1 MASELAKAYVQIVP
15 SAKGIKGSISNVL
28 GGESQSAG
36 KSAGT
41 SIASSIKT
49 AIAAAGIGKVISD
62 ALSAGADLQQS
73 FGGIDTIYGDAAK
86 AAKEYAV
93 AAAEAGISAN
103 NYAEQ
108 AVSFGASLKQAFG
121 GDMTQAAE
129 AANTAILDMADNSA
143 KFGTE
148 IESIQNA
155 YQGFAKQNYTMLD
168 NLKLGYGGT
177 KSEMERLLAD
187 AKELSGVEYDID
199 NLGDV
204 YAAIH
209 VIQDELGVA
218 GVAADE
224 AKSTFTGSL
233 NAMKSAAQ
241 NLMANLTL
249 GEDIGPSLEV
259 LGNTVS
265 TFITGNLLPMVG
277 NLLKEVPTIISSTLG
292 MAIQGLNFIADNA
305 DGFVQSGVEIITQ
318 LITGIIEAIPN
329 LTQAGIDVALAIGEA
344 IISTDWIGIATDLI
358 DSLRTSIGEMAT
370 SLLGNDMSIVTSVM
384 DSITNNLPGLL
395 QNGIDIVTNIVN
407 GILQEIPNLITTA
420 GTLINEFGSFLM
432 QNWPVVMQSGVDLIL
447 KLVDGIVSNLPAI
460 IDSAIQVIAQ
470 LTGTLLAN
478 LPQILQTG
486 IELIAQLVVGLIQAI
501 PKVVAAIPQIIQS
514 IVNAF
519 GEFDWKSIG
528 SNIIDGI
535 KNGIMNGVDAIV
547 EAAKAVASG
556 ALEAAKEFLGIHS
569 PSVEFFKIGKYS
581 MLGLVEGITK
591 NAKLVTDAMR
601 DVASDSLS
609 GYSPNLKMSTVSMRG
624 VNSNGNI
631 EARMDMLLMLLERY
645 LPECAKPVTVDGDS
659 MMTTINRQLGLAVIG

>member
-108 AVSFGASLKQAFG
+108 AVSFGAALKQAFG

-249 GEDIGPSLEV
+249 GEDIGASLEV

-277 NLLKEVPTIISSTLG
+277 NLLKELPTIISSTLG

-344 IISTDWIGIATDLI
+344 IISTDWIGVATDLI
-358 DSLRTSIGEMAT
+358 NSLRTSIGETAT
-370 SLLGNDMSIVTSVM
+370 TILGSDISIITSVM

-420 GTLINEFGSFLM
+420 GTLINEFDGFLM
-432 QNWPVVMQSGVDLIL
+432 QNLPVIMQSGVDLVL
-447 KLVDGIVSNLPAI
+447 KLVEGILSNLPSI
-460 IDSAIQVIAQ
+460 MDSAIQVIAQ

-645 LPECAKPVTVDGDS
+645 LPECAKPVTVDGES
-659 MMTTINRQLGLAVIG
+659 MMNTINRQLGLAVVG